1 MAKRFDTFLGANTPL
16 GFVSLFDELY
26 DPYGRGRTLILKGG
40 PGTGKS
46 TLMRRFAEK
55 ALENGFD
62 TECAHCGSDPRSL
75 DAVRVAKLH
84 ISVCDGTPPHVVE
97 PKFPGVCET
106 IVNLGAFWNE
116 QALRENAADIRRLT
130 VENSLCHRRATRFL
144 AAAGSLSEETRAF
157 CAPFVLEEKLN
168 GYALR
173 FCSRELPKKKGAAPG
188 KRFCRFL
195 EGFTPEGRVFYEQ
208 TLHALAPR
216 VIALRDEN
224 TGTANRLL
232 EYIETRARAAGCDV
246 IVGLDPLHPKAT
258 PASLAIPEAD
268 LALTVLDG
276 GRTMQ
281 TPLDRTVHMR
291 RFFAPEFL
299 REHRNYLA
307 FQLEMQQTLLERN
320 RQLLRQAGE
329 IHDALERYYIAA
341 MDFDAL
347 HKETERLAEAFL
359 EHES

>member
-26 DPYGRGRTLILKGG
+26 DPYGPGEAVILKGG

-46 TLMRRFAEK
+46 TVMRRLAEK

-62 TECAHCGSDPRSL
+62 TECAHCGSDPHSL
-75 DAVRVAKLH
+75 DAVRVKALQFS
-84 ISVCDGTPPHVVE
+84 ICDGTPPHVVE

-116 QALRENAADIRRLT
+116 EQLRENAAEIRRLT

-144 AAAGSLSEETRAF
+144 AAAGSLSDETRAF

-195 EGFTPEGRVFYEQ
+195 EGFTPEGSVFYEQ
-208 TLHALAPR
+208 TLRSLAPR

-232 EYIETRARAAGCDV
+232 EYLETRARAAGFDV
-246 IVGLDPLHPKAT
+246 VVGLDPLHPKAA
-258 PASLAIPEAD
+258 PSSLAIPEAD

-276 GRTMQ
+276 GRTLQ
-281 TPLDRTVHMR
+281 SPADRTVHMR

-299 REHRNYLA
+299 REHKNYLA
-307 FQLEMQQTLLERN
+307 FQNEMQRTLLQRN
-320 RQLLRQAGE
+320 GQLLRQAKE

-347 HKETERLAEAFL
+347 ETQTERLVEKLMAR
-359 EHES
+359 ES